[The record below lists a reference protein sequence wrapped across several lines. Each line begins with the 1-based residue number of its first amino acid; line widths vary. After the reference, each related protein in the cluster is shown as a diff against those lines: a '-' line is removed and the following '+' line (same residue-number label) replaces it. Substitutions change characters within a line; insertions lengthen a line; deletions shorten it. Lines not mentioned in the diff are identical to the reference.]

1 MQLDLTE
8 SLRLNFFREH
18 GYIRKKCPICGKHFW
33 TTNPDRKT
41 CGEAPCEPY
50 TFIDRKLLDR
60 SIDQVREDFLSFME
74 REGHTRV
81 NRYPVVCRWRDDLF
95 LTSASIVDFQPFI
108 TAGLVPPPANPLT
121 ISQPCIRMKDVDKV
135 GLTLGR
141 HLTIF
146 EMMAH
151 HAFNTRTE
159 KVYWKERTLE
169 LFHKYALEVLG
180 LREDEITYKEGIWRG
195 GGNAGPDVEPIAGGL
210 EIATLVFMEYKE
222 ENGMLRP
229 METKVV
235 DTGYGLERITWFLRG
250 GPTAFDVVYEGLVK
264 KFFDLLGVK
273 RPEEKILLE
282 YSRISSLM
290 SKIEAGES
298 LWSLRKRAAESM
310 EMSLEE
316 LDSLLTPM
324 EMAFAVLDHTKAVA
338 FMLADGLVPS
348 NVQEGY
354 LGRLLIR
361 RTLRLLKKL
370 EVNVELSELIDMQLD
385 HWSKA
390 FPDILEAKDNILEI
404 VNMEQRRF
412 EETLRR
418 GRNTVLKEVKRRRK
432 IDMDFLI
439 EVYDS
444 HGIPPELVEEIAKER
459 GIEVKVPDNFYE
471 LVAARHERP
480 EIRPPEIPESLE
492 QIRNFKKTE
501 LLFYENPYSFE
512 FKAKVLGVVGDALI
526 LDRTIFYPE
535 GGGQPCDIGIIKHR
549 SGDFHVFNVEKV
561 AGRVLHHVTGDLSMI
576 RPGDIVRGRI
586 DWDRRAELMRNHTA
600 THIILGAA
608 RKILGKHVWQSGAQ
622 KGVSESRLD
631 VTHYKSLSDE
641 DLLKIELEANRVIM
655 ENREVKTFWMPRTDA
670 EKKYGFVLY
679 QGGVVPDPILRVVEI
694 EGFNVQACAG
704 THIRRTGEIGFIKI
718 WKSRR
723 IQDGVVRLEFSAGES
738 AVKRTSRCY
747 VNLKRIAD
755 KMGVHPEKTYEHFEK
770 ILEENRRLSK
780 ELHEERVK
788 RLMDKLHATLD
799 SAERVNDLRAAV
811 LEDDVSDRNA
821 IIEALDNIVG
831 DNSDVIVMVLGPRKE
846 GVEFHIIAGKSAV
859 DKGVGANLV
868 AKRLTDELGGG
879 GGGSRIL
886 ASGLIKCL
894 DVRRIKCWFLEIL
907 RRTE

>member
-1 MQLDLTE
+1 MQLDLSE
-8 SLRLNFFREH
+8 SLRLHFFREH
-18 GYIRKKCPICGKHFW
+18 GYVRKKCPVCGEHFW
-33 TTNPDRKT
+33 TTDPDRKT

-50 TFIDRKLLDR
+50 TFIDRKLSDKT
-60 SIDQVREDFLSFME
+60 IDQVREDFLSFME
-74 REGHTRV
+74 KEGHTKV

-151 HAFNTRTE
+151 HAFNTKSQ

-180 LREDEITYKEGIWRG
+180 LKEDEITYKEGIWRG

-210 EIATLVFMEYKE
+210 EIATLVFMEYRE
-222 ENGMLRP
+222 ENGTLHP

-250 GPTAFDVVYEGLVK
+250 GPIAFDVIYEGLVG
-264 KFFDLLGVK
+264 KFFDLLGVR

-298 LWSLRKRAAESM
+298 LWSLRKRAAESIG
-310 EMSLEE
+310 MSPEE

-324 EMAFAVLDHTKAVA
+324 EMAFAVLDHTKAIA

-370 EVNVELSELIDMQLD
+370 EVDVKLSELIDMQLD
-385 HWSKA
+385 HWSRA
-390 FPDILEAKDNILEI
+390 FPDILEARDNILEM
-404 VNMEQRRF
+404 VNIEQRRF

-418 GRNTVLKEVKRRRK
+418 GRSTVLKEIKRKRK
-432 IDMDFLI
+432 IDVDFLI

-444 HGIPPELVEEIAKER
+444 HGIPPEIVEEIAKER

-471 LVAARHERP
+471 LVAAKHEKP
-480 EIRPPEIPESLE
+480 EVRPPKIPENLE
-492 QIRNFKKTE
+492 QIKNFKKTE
-501 LLFYENPYSFE
+501 LLFYDEPYSIEFE
-512 FKAKVLGVVGDALI
+512 AKVLGIVGDALI
-526 LDRTIFYPE
+526 LDKTLFYPE
-535 GGGQPCDIGIIKHR
+535 GGGQPCDTGVIEHE
-549 SGDFHVFNVEKV
+549 SGAFRVLSVEKV
-561 AGRVLHHVTGDLSMI
+561 AERILHHVKGDLSMI
-576 RPGDIVRGRI
+576 RPGDSVRGRI
-586 DWDRRAELMRNHTA
+586 DWDRRARLMRNHTA

-608 RKILGKHVWQSGAQ
+608 RKVLGKHVWQSGAQ
-622 KGVSESRLD
+622 KGISESRLD
-631 VTHYKSLSDE
+631 ITHYKSLSDE
-641 DLLKIELEANRVIM
+641 DLFRIELEANKVVM

-679 QGGVVPDPILRVVEI
+679 QGGVVPDPILRIVEI
-694 EGFNVQACAG
+694 ENFNVQACAG
-704 THIRRTGEIGFIKI
+704 THVRRTGEVGFIKI
-718 WKSRR
+718 WRSRR

-738 AVKRTSRCY
+738 AVERMSECY

-770 ILEENRRLSK
+770 VIEENKRLGK
-780 ELHEERVK
+780 ELREERVK
-788 RLMDKLHATLD
+788 RLTDGLRVALS
-799 SAERVNDLRAAV
+799 SAERVYDLRAVV
-811 LEDDVSDRNA
+811 LETDIDDRDA
-821 IIEALDNIVG
+821 IIEALDSIISNN
-831 DNSDVIVMVLGPRKE
+831 DDVIAMVLRPRGE
-846 GVEFHIIAGKSAV
+846 GAEFHIIVGKSAV
-859 DKGVGANLV
+859 NKGMD
-868 AKRLTDELGGG
+868 AKLIAKSLTDELGGG
-879 GGGSRIL
+879 GGGSSAL
-886 ASGLIKCL
+886 ASGLIKCS
-894 DVRRIKCWFLEIL
+894 DVRRIRCRFMEIL
-907 RRTE
+907 RRTG